1 MNKKNYLRPNLE
13 VVEVSFQPLMAG
25 SPNGGG
31 DSASTGPSDSRSLN
45 SFEDED

>member
-1 MNKKNYLRPNLE
+1 MDKKNYLRPNME

-25 SPNGGG
+25 SSGGGG
-31 DSASTGPSDSRSLN
+31 DSAPTSRSLN